1 MKVSFCIPTYNRVK
15 FIEDLLESINNQS
28 SHSLTVEVCIS
39 DNASTDGTEES
50 INIWRS
56 RFNFPILYQRHNE
69 NIGPDRNYLSAVN
82 MGTGDYC
89 WIFGSDDI
97 LTKNS
102 LVLMEDKLANESD
115 IYLCDR
121 RELDIS
127 MTRISNPHR
136 RWLSGGSRLFSF
148 SNEADL
154 IEYFSKCNSVGGLFS
169 YLSSIIVKRDKW
181 SDVIFDE
188 SYIGTAY
195 AHVYILLRII
205 NNMNSTLQYISLPL
219 VDCRGDNDT
228 FETNGKARRIK
239 IDFIGYLKLREDF
252 YDKNTK
258 IYSSFGRVLT
268 KERPWFY
275 TSLAMA
281 CYGDSTDRAELAS
294 FYKRLG
300 YPEIATNFIFRLKG
314 LASYAKRIK
323 LAKMV
328 IKKIFS

>member
-28 SHSLTVEVCIS
+28 SHSLIVEVCIS

-50 INIWRS
+50 INIWRD

-102 LVLMEDKLANESD
+102 LALMEDKLAAGSD

-127 MTRISNPHR
+127 MTKISNPHR
-136 RWLSGGSRLFSF
+136 RWLNGGSRLFSF

-169 YLSSIIVKRDKW
+169 YLSSIIVKRNKW
-181 SDVIFDE
+181 SDVILDE

-205 NNMNSTLQYISLPL
+205 N
-219 VDCRGDNDT
+219 
-228 FETNGKARRIK
+228 
-239 IDFIGYLKLREDF
+239 
-252 YDKNTK
+252 
-258 IYSSFGRVLT
+258 
-268 KERPWFY
+268 
-275 TSLAMA
+275 
-281 CYGDSTDRAELAS
+281 
-294 FYKRLG
+294 
-300 YPEIATNFIFRLKG
+300 
-314 LASYAKRIK
+314 
-323 LAKMV
+323 
-328 IKKIFS
+328 